1 MGDSFKQDA
10 LRMLLEARGAVE
22 DADPRMMGRTNGPEA
37 RLGSLHDISHRPL
50 SMVTS
55 GDLRSAV
62 PGTGQQQQLSHPG
75 WNLPQRPMP
84 LLSSSHQTLPPPGGT
99 TMQQPYSGM
108 APAMTGAWAPS
119 LHSDP
124 AMQAAAWAPQVGTS
138 AMQAAAW
145 AAPQAG
151 AASDQAHQQ
160 YLMTRPAPQRSLLP
174 PTAFNPQLASAG
186 RAAGMMPDPLPLL
199 GTAGQG
205 LLRNQTSEQAWMSD
219 SASASALLG
228 RGAVPHLSLSLPS
241 RGPDRGLP
249 SRPSQPVP
257 VRGVP
262 PPASLPGGASV
273 MEIDLS
279 AVPSDEEEEVVVVR
293 EAAAPPG
300 ASASQRPKEAAHPMG
315 AKRKP
320 TQDLVRPPGG
330 CREV

>member
-1 MGDSFKQDA
+1 MGDSSKQDA
-10 LRMLLEARGAVE
+10 LRMLLEARGAGE

-37 RLGSLHDISHRPL
+37 RLGSLHDITHRPL

-55 GDLRSAV
+55 GDLRSVV

-84 LLSSSHQTLPPPGGT
+84 LLSSSHQQLPPPGGT
-99 TMQQPYSGM
+99 TMQQPYS
-108 APAMTGAWAPS
+108 
-119 LHSDP
+119 DP
-124 AMQAAAWAPQVGTS
+124 AMQAAAWAPQASTP

-145 AAPQAG
+145 APPQAG
-151 AASDQAHQQ
+151 SASDQAHQQ

-174 PTAFNPQLASAG
+174 PSAFNPQLASAG
-186 RAAGMMPDPLPLL
+186 RAAGMMPDPLPLF

-249 SRPSQPVP
+249 SRPSQPAP

-279 AVPSDEEEEVVVVR
+279 AAPSDDEEVVVVR

-300 ASASQRPKEAAHPMG
+300 ASVSQRPKEAAHPMG